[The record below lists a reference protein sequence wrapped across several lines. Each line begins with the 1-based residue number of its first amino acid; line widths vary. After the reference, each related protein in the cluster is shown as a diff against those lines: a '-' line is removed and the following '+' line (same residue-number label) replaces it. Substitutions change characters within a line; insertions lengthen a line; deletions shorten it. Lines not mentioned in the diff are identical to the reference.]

1 MTIKAA
7 LLCLTCSWPLL
18 GQINTFG
25 SLNLHSM
32 SSENISN
39 QFDSTN
45 LLVFL
50 LKCKNQRMVVSILAA
65 VVSSIVSLIIPEKFE
80 STYVFFPAFSS
91 SISKGIMTEDAGAK
105 NDIVQFGEEEQAE
118 QMLQILNSESIRD
131 RIVAKYNLF
140 EHYEIGADDKYPQTK
155 LIETWEDN
163 VSYKRT
169 EFQSI
174 EIRVLDKDP
183 KMSAAIANDIA
194 ALLDSAK
201 NNMIHNRAKQ
211 AFDVVSKEYQNM
223 ESRMNLIDDSL
234 RWLGEKGITNVE
246 YQSQS
251 LTQEYYKAISQGKK
265 DAARMLKSELDTLGK
280 YGPFYDRLSDQ
291 REFELERLLL
301 LRAKYEELQVDATQ
315 NVTHK
320 FTVNQ
325 AWPAEKKAYP
335 IRWLIVV
342 VSVISTFVL
351 AVLVI
356 IGIENYQRLQTNK

>member
-1 MTIKAA
+1 M
-7 LLCLTCSWPLL
+7 
-18 GQINTFG
+18 
-25 SLNLHSM
+25 
-32 SSENISN
+32 
-39 QFDSTN
+39 
-45 LLVFL
+45 
-50 LKCKNQRMVVSILAA
+50 A
-65 VVSSIVSLIIPEKFE
+65 VVISSIVSLIIPEKFE

-140 EHYEIGADDKYPQTK
+140 EHYEIGDAKYPQTK

-183 KMSAAIANDIA
+183 IMAAAIANDIA
-194 ALLDSAK
+194 SLLDSAK
-201 NNMIHNRAKQ
+201 NSMIHGRARQ
-211 AFDVVSKEYQNM
+211 AFVVLSQEYLNM
-223 ESRMNLIDDSL
+223 ENRMNLIDDSL

-251 LTQEYYKAISQGKK
+251 LTQEYYKAISQGNKE
-265 DAARMLKSELDTLGK
+265 ASRMLKSELDTLGK

-301 LRAKYEELQVDATQ
+301 LRAKYEELKVDATQ

-342 VSVISTFVL
+342 VSVISTFVFS
-351 AVLVI
+351 VLVI
-356 IGIENYQRLQTNK
+356 IGLENYQRIQSNK

>member
-1 MTIKAA
+1 M
-7 LLCLTCSWPLL
+7 L
-18 GQINTFG
+18 GNLNPDFNTFG
-25 SLNLHSM
+25 ALNLQIM
-32 SSENISN
+32 STDNAS

-50 LKCKNQRMVVSILAA
+50 LKWKKPLIAISAMAAIVSA
-65 VVSSIVSLIIPEKFE
+65 VVSLIIPEKFE
-80 STYVFFPAFSS
+80 STYVFFPAYSS
-91 SISKGIMTEDAGAK
+91 SISKGVLTEDAGAK

-131 RIVAKYNLF
+131 KIVAKYKLF
-140 EHYEIGADDKYPQTK
+140 EHYEIAEDEKYPQTK
-155 LIETWEDN
+155 LIETWDDN

-201 NNMIHNRAKQ
+201 NSMIHSRAKQ
-211 AFDVVSKEYQNM
+211 AFEVVSAEYTNM
-223 ESRMNLIDDSL
+223 EARMKAIDDSL
-234 RWLGEKGITNVE
+234 RWLGQKGITNVE

-251 LTQEYYKAISQGKK
+251 LTQEYYKALSANKGEASRK
-265 DAARMLKSELDTLGK
+265 LKAQLDTLGK
-280 YGPFYDRLSDQ
+280 YGPLYDRLSDQ

-315 NVTHK
+315 KMTHK
-320 FTVNQ
+320 FTVNK

-335 IRWLIVV
+335 VRWLIVV
-342 VSVISTFVL
+342 VSTISTLIL

-356 IGIENYQRLQTNK
+356 IGLENYQRLQTKS